1 MAEAPEA
8 PLEGAVAPQ
17 SMSRPRAQGRPAR
30 QGVRFIATGEPTRA
44 ALRAQIVKLAGPA
57 IVEQFLVT
65 LVQMIDMIM
74 VSHLGAAATAAVGLT
89 NQPIFLALAA
99 FMALNVGTTAIVARS
114 IGAGD
119 VEQAHKAARQTLVIT
134 VIMGLGMAVAG
145 YLSAPWVI
153 LAMRAGPDVLP
164 LGVTFMRFIALSM
177 IFSTFS
183 MSLSAV
189 LRGAG
194 DTRTPMMVNVAANL
208 VVIILDFLL
217 IYGNLGAPRLGIA
230 GAGVAT
236 LVARFIAAVL
246 VSRAVFGGRLGIKLS
261 LRDRYGFDRV
271 MIGRILRIGL
281 WAAAEQFIMRAGM
294 ILFVTVVAGLGT
306 ATYAAHQIAINIVG
320 LSFMP
325 GMGFAI
331 AATTVVG
338 QSLGQK
344 RPDWAEKGAYE
355 TRLLGMGVATF
366 MGVVFFFGAPLLMRM
381 YTSDMEVVRQGVI
394 ALRIIAL
401 IQPAQSTAFILAGGL
416 RGAGDTTW
424 PVISTAIGV
433 WGFRVFLSWVFVE
446 VLHWGLGGAWW
457 AMFADQGVR
466 SIIIYYRFR
475 SGRWKKVVV

>member
-1 MAEAPEA
+1 MAEMPEA
-8 PLEGAVAPQ
+8 PLDGALIQPSPA
-17 SMSRPRAQGRPAR
+17 RPPGRPAR
-30 QGVRFIATGEPTRA
+30 QGVRLVATGEPTRA

-57 IVEQFLVT
+57 IVEQFLIT
-65 LVQMIDMIM
+65 LVQMVDMIM
-74 VSHLGAAATAAVGLT
+74 VSRLGAAATAAVGLT

-119 VEQAHKAARQTLVIT
+119 VEQARQAARQTLVLTI
-134 VIMGLGMAVAG
+134 IMGLGMAAG
-145 YLSAPWVI
+145 LYLSAGWVI
-153 LAMRAGPDVLP
+153 RAMRAGPDVLP
-164 LGVTFMRFIALSM
+164 LGVTFMRFIAASM

-208 VVIILDFLL
+208 VVIILDALL

-236 LVARFIAAVL
+236 LVARLVAAILTARV
-246 VSRAVFGGRLGIKLS
+246 VFGGRSVIKLS
-261 LRDRYGFDRV
+261 LRERFGFDRV
-271 MIGRILRIGL
+271 MIGRIMRIGV

-306 ATYAAHQIAINIVG
+306 DTYAAHQIAINIVG

-325 GMGFAI
+325 GLGFSI

-355 TRLLGMGVATF
+355 TRRLSMIVATF
-366 MGVVFFFGAPLLMRM
+366 MGLVFFFGAPLLMRL
-381 YTSDMEVVRQGVI
+381 YTPEMDVITQGII

-401 IQPAQSTAFILAGGL
+401 IQPAQSTAFVLAGGL

-424 PVISTAIGV
+424 PVISTAVGV

-446 VLHWGLGGAWW
+446 ILGWGIAGAWW
-457 AMFADQGVR
+457 AMAADQAVR
-466 SIIIYYRFR
+466 SLIIYYRFH
-475 SGRWKKVVV
+475 GGQWKKVTV